1 MKRIAV
7 ATVVLVAL
15 TFGLAPKAAH
25 AGGGHF
31 WGGFAAGTATG
42 LVVGTLA
49 APRYYAPAPAYY
61 APAPVYVAPS
71 PVCRD
76 YQTGGYW
83 RQVPVVDAGGFTSY
97 QNVWV
102 PGGVQRVCQ

>member
-1 MKRIAV
+1 MKKIAV
-7 ATVVLVAL
+7 AAAMMMVLSLGFSVKPAS
-15 TFGLAPKAAH
+15 

-49 APRYYAPAPAYY
+49 APPVYYAPAPA
-61 APAPVYVAPS
+61 PVYVYPA

-76 YQTGGYW
+76 YQTQGYW
-83 RQVPVVDAGGFTSY
+83 RQVQVVDAYGSVGY
-97 QNVWV
+97 RNDWV
-102 PGGVQRVCQ
+102 PGTVQRVCQ